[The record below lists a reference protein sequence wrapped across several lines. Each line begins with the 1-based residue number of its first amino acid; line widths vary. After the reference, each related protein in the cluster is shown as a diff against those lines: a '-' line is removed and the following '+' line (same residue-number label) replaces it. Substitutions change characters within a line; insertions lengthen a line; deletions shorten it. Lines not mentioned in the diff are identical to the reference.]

1 MEGIAKGVC
10 GVIEGIG
17 PDCDWRATRAILV
30 IVPCVLLVLLLTWL
44 GTRARLV
51 RRAMDG
57 VYTLGGIVSALFL
70 LAMLG
75 IIVGQM
81 VARWSGVAFP
91 GSTNY
96 AGYCMA
102 AASFF
107 ALAYTLNSGAHIRVN
122 LMLTALGRHR
132 RWGEIWCFG
141 IGALLATYFARYAIK
156 GTLESIR
163 WNDISQ
169 GQDATP
175 LWIPQIAMCIGTVML
190 AMAVWD
196 NFFRLLIDGG
206 TNVEAETVEDAPAP
220 QTPPL
225 EAR

>member
-1 MEGIAKGVC
+1 MKDFAQGVC
-10 GVIEGIG
+10 SIVEAVGI
-17 PDCDWRATRAILV
+17 DCDWRAMQALIIAVPAI
-30 IVPCVLLVLLLTWL
+30 LLVLLLTWL
-44 GTRARLV
+44 GTRSRV
-51 RRAMDG
+51 IRRAMDG
-57 VYTLGGIVSALFL
+57 LYTLGGIISALFL

-75 IIVGQM
+75 IIVAQM
-81 VARWSGVAFP
+81 VARWSGIAFP

-132 RWGEIWCFG
+132 RYGEIWCFG

-156 GTLESIR
+156 GTMESVR

-175 LWIPQIAMCIGTVML
+175 LWIPQIAMCIGTVLL
-190 AMAVWD
+190 AVAVWD
-196 NFFRLLIDGG
+196 NFFRIVIEG
-206 TNVEAETVEDAPAP
+206 NSNIEAETVEDDV
-220 QTPPL
+220 QTPPV
-225 EAR
+225 EAV

>member
-1 MEGIAKGVC
+1 MKDIAKGVC
-10 GVIEGIG
+10 DAVELIG
-17 PDCDWRATRAILV
+17 FDCDWRATQAVLIAVPAIM
-30 IVPCVLLVLLLTWL
+30 LVLLLTWAS
-44 GTRARLV
+44 TRSPV
-51 RRAMDG
+51 MRRGMDG
-57 VYTLGGIVSALFL
+57 LYTLGGVISALFL

-75 IIVGQM
+75 IIVAQM

-107 ALAYTLNSGAHIRVN
+107 ALAYTLNAGAHIRVN
-122 LMLTALGRHR
+122 LMLSALGRHR

-156 GTLESIR
+156 GTMESVR

-175 LWIPQIAMCIGTVML
+175 LWIPQIAMCIGTVLL
-190 AMAVWD
+190 AVAVWD
-196 NFFRLLIDGG
+196 NFFRLVLDG
-206 TNVEAETVEDAPAP
+206 TSNVEAETVESH
-220 QTPPL
+220 
-225 EAR
+225 

>member
-1 MEGIAKGVC
+1 MKDIAKGVC
-10 GVIEGIG
+10 DAVELIG
-17 PDCDWRATRAILV
+17 FDCDWRATQAVLIAVPAIM
-30 IVPCVLLVLLLTWL
+30 LVLLLTWAS
-44 GTRARLV
+44 TRSPVV
-51 RRAMDG
+51 RRGMDG
-57 VYTLGGIVSALFL
+57 LYTLGGVISALFL

-75 IIVGQM
+75 IIVAQM

-107 ALAYTLNSGAHIRVN
+107 ALAYTLNAGAHIRVN
-122 LMLTALGRHR
+122 LMLSALGRHR

-156 GTLESIR
+156 GTMESVR

-175 LWIPQIAMCIGTVML
+175 LWIPQIAMCIGTVLL
-190 AMAVWD
+190 AVAVWD
-196 NFFRLLIDGG
+196 NFFRLVLDG
-206 TNVEAETVEDAPAP
+206 TSNVEAETVESH
-220 QTPPL
+220 
-225 EAR
+225 